1 MHCHESPLLSSMNV
15 QKLSLKVGP
24 FSIQV
29 TSGLPEVI
37 RGVQHLYGHYPA
49 NNNDFH
55 DFHVTVEG
63 ASGLRRWWRPQAN
76 FTLDGILPFKPLP
89 RTQALPMFEW
99 GLNWCMTS
107 YCHEYLVIH
116 AAVIEKQGKVL
127 LLSAPPGAG
136 KSTLCAG
143 LVCRGWRL
151 LSDELAFVRLD
162 GTANVVPLARPVCL
176 KNRAIDVM
184 RSFSPEAKI
193 GPVCPD
199 TAKGSVAH
207 MLAPQDSVDRSNEEA
222 EINWV
227 VFPRFIQGAVTS
239 LTQRSKAQSFLNL
252 ARQSFNFNVLGDEG
266 FEALNH
272 VITKSTCYDFQY
284 SNLDEAIA
292 LFDRMAS
299 GVA

>member
-1 MHCHESPLLSSMNV
+1 MSSK
-15 QKLSLKVGP
+15 QISLKVGP
-24 FSIQV
+24 FSILV
-29 TSGLPEVI
+29 TSGIDEVI
-37 RGVQHLYGHYPA
+37 AGVDRLYGHYPA
-49 NNNDFH
+49 NDNAFH
-55 DFHVTVEG
+55 DFHVSVDA
-63 ASGLRRWWRPQAN
+63 ASGFRRWWRPQAN

-89 RTQALPMFEW
+89 KTQALPMFEW

-162 GTANVVPLARPVCL
+162 GTSSVVPLARPVCL
-176 KNRAIDVM
+176 KNRAIEVIQG
-184 RSFSPEAKI
+184 FSPEAQI

-199 TAKGSVAH
+199 TAKGDVAH
-207 MLAPQDSVDRSNEEA
+207 MLAPVDSVNRSHEEA

-227 VFPRFIQGAVTS
+227 VFPRYIKGAVTS
-239 LTQRSKAQSFLNL
+239 LSQRSKAQSFLNL

-266 FEALNH
+266 FDTLNH
-272 VITKSTCYDFQY
+272 VITHSDCYDFQY

-292 LFDRMAS
+292 MFDKMAES
-299 GVA
+299 AGKSERAIEIQ